1 MSAVQNHLT
10 QLAAL
15 ENFPPNHIAYLWKLK
30 NEGFEPK
37 VIYDIGSCVLHW
49 TKNAKRVWPDAK
61 IILFDAFQSAEFLY
75 GGYDYHVGV
84 LSDEDDKT
92 LRFYQNDFYPG
103 GNSYY
108 KENNDNVFPPDLYLE
123 KVSKKLD
130 TVVRERSFPPPDL
143 IKIDVQGAEKDLIRG
158 AVETLKHVQHLIVE
172 MQCVNYNDKAPLV
185 GETLPYIESLGF
197 KCVAPK
203 FSDNGPDADYGF
215 VRSSSV

>member
-1 MSAVQNHLT
+1 
-10 QLAAL
+10 
-15 ENFPPNHIAYLWKLK
+15 
-30 NEGFEPK
+30 
-37 VIYDIGSCVLHW
+37 
-49 TKNAKRVWPDAK
+49 
-61 IILFDAFQSAEFLY
+61 LY
-75 GGYDYHVGV
+75 TDYDYHVGI

-92 LRFYQNDFYPG
+92 LRFYQNEYLPG

-108 KENNDNVFPPDLYLE
+108 KENNDRVFPPDVFIE

-130 TVVRERSFPPPDL
+130 TVVPEKSFPLPDL
-143 IKIDVQGAEKDLIRG
+143 IKIDVQGAEKDLIHG
-158 AVETLKHVQHLIVE
+158 AAETLKSVQHLIVE

-215 VRSSSV
+215 TRV

>member
-1 MSAVQNHLT
+1 MSDVERHLRHLATHDALPSNHV
-10 QLAAL
+10 
-15 ENFPPNHIAYLWKLK
+15 EYLWKLK
-30 NEGFEPK
+30 NNGFEPK

-49 TKNAKRVWPDAK
+49 TKVAKRVWPNAK

-75 GGYDYHVGV
+75 TDYDYHVGI

-92 LRFYQNDFYPG
+92 LRFYQNEYLPG

-108 KENNDNVFPPDLYLE
+108 KETNDRVFPPDVFIE

-130 TVVRERSFPPPDL
+130 TVVREKSFPLPDF
-143 IKIDVQGAEKDLIRG
+143 IKIDVQGAEKDLIHG
-158 AVETLKHVQHLIVE
+158 AVETLKSVQHLIVE

-215 VRSSSV
+215 TRAPP